1 MITGQK
7 KVKSLYKYNGKER
20 TEESEYHKLWK
31 KHHMNLILD
40 IKPVLSSCKDALRT
54 GFHVSFRDPVT
65 SDHMKNPDYSI
76 QKYRKF

>member
-31 KHHMNLILD
+31 KTSHENVMIMMTQ
-40 IKPVLSSCKDALRT
+40 SCITVNR
-54 GFHVSFRDPVT
+54 
-65 SDHMKNPDYSI
+65 
-76 QKYRKF
+76 Q